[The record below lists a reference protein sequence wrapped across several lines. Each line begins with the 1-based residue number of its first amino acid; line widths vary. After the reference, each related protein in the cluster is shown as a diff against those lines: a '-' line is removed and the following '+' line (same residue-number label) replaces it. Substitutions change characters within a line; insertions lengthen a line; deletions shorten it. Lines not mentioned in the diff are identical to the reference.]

1 MIGFY
6 GEQVRPALA
15 QPAFTDFRLLRATS
29 WARWLRCARS
39 TDSSTTLAHAPC
51 HHTHLVTLA
60 TPQIG

>member
-6 GEQVRPALA
+6 GEQVLPALA

-39 TDSSTTLAHAPC
+39 TDSSTTLG
-51 HHTHLVTLA
+51 TRLA
-60 TPQIG
+60 TTPTW